1 MSHSARWVATRAML
15 TVALTAM
22 LFPLAGAAQPPTNV
36 EDFPGMPD
44 GMLDSIADVP
54 AGSATVRGRVIR
66 DGESAGVGGVPVV
79 LYALPPSGIPGLR
92 SLVTDDAGA
101 FAFESIGNDPATV
114 YLLGA
119 RYAEIPFGVR
129 FSFELGEL
137 ERQIDIPITR
147 ATSDASGTKVGDVQ
161 IELEEGCV
169 NLTVRESHQLD
180 NPSTHTIYIPEAD
193 RDGREPILRV
203 SLPAGASDFQS
214 GLDNDLIKDGDT
226 LTFWGPLR
234 PGEQKIEFSYDIAGP
249 AEAFE
254 LSRSFPSG
262 ARRLV
267 LVDRPGGPRLTQ
279 SGAEDA
285 AILPGTSIALRVERT
300 ADRDAAGR
308 ISALEARIWLELD
321 GAAITVEQ
329 QFTLAVE
336 GSTPLLAGSGPPLL
350 CMTLPTGA
358 DDLRFSTETLAKGLS
373 RDSSG
378 ALALRGPL
386 PPGETE
392 IALHFLLPI
401 ERTDPFF
408 SQVMPLDVSLL
419 TILIADTGVVAE
431 TSRLHQR
438 RPIRTPDRSYLHLE
452 AFEIPAGESIDL
464 QLRPLEARR
473 SLPKSATTGVVFAAA
488 ALAIGFL
495 IAPLR
500 RAGSETS
507 VPPSAASLAA
517 DQRSSVLAAIHG
529 LDEDFEIGK
538 VSEADHREMRQTLRA
553 EAVELLRTER
563 AALAAAAHPD
573 SAGDSAMRSCPSCD
587 TEAGA
592 DARFCS
598 QCGVSLDD
606 KQATSKASRA

>member
-1 MSHSARWVATRAML
+1 MHAML
-15 TVALTAM
+15 TVVLTAM
-22 LFPLAGAAQPPTNV
+22 LFPLAGAAQPPTSV
-36 EDFPGMPD
+36 EDFPGMPE

-54 AGSATVRGRVIR
+54 AGSAAVRGRVIR
-66 DGESAGVGGVPVV
+66 DGESAGVGGIPVV
-79 LYALPPSGIPGLR
+79 LYALPSNGIPGLR
-92 SLVTDDAGA
+92 GMVTDDAGA

-129 FSFELGEL
+129 FSFEPGEL
-137 ERQIDIPITR
+137 ERQIDLPITS
-147 ATSDASGTKVGDVQ
+147 ATSDASGTEVGDVQ

-180 NPSTHTIYIPEAD
+180 NPSIHTIYTPEAD

-203 SLPAGASDFQS
+203 TLPAGASDFQS
-214 GLDNDLIKDGDT
+214 GLGNDLIKDGDT
-226 LTFWGPLR
+226 LAFWGPLR

-254 LSRSFPSG
+254 ISRSFPSG

-267 LVDRPGGPRLTQ
+267 LVERPGGPRLTR

-300 ADRDAAGR
+300 AERDAAER
-308 ISALEARIWLELD
+308 ISALEFRIWLELD

-336 GSTPLLAGSGPPLL
+336 GSTPLLAESGPPLL
-350 CMTLPTGA
+350 CVTLPTGA
-358 DDLRFSTETLAKGLS
+358 DGLRFSTETLAKGLS

-419 TILIADTGVVAE
+419 TVLIADTGIVVE
-431 TSRLHQR
+431 TGQLHQR
-438 RPIRTPDRSYLHLE
+438 RPIRTPNRSYLHLE

-517 DQRSSVLAAIHG
+517 DQRTSVLAAIHG

-538 VSEADHREMRQTLRA
+538 ISEADHREMRQTLRA

-573 SAGDSAMRSCPSCD
+573 SAVRSCPSCD

-598 QCGVSLDD
+598 QCGAPLDD
-606 KQATSKASRA
+606 KQATSETSRA

>member
-92 SLVTDDAGA
+92 GLVTDDAGA

-358 DDLRFSTETLAKGLS
+358 DDLRFSTETLAKGLA

-538 VSEADHREMRQTLRA
+538 VSEADHRAMRQSLRA

-563 AALAAAAHPD
+563 AALAAASHPG

-598 QCGVSLDD
+598 QCGVPLDD
-606 KQATSKASRA
+606 KQATSEASRA

>member
-1 MSHSARWVATRAML
+1 MSHPARWVATHAMR
-15 TVALTAM
+15 TVVLTAM
-22 LFPLAGAAQPPTNV
+22 LFPLAGAAQPPTSI
-36 EDFPGMPD
+36 EDFPGMPEE
-44 GMLDSIADVP
+44 MLDSIADVP
-54 AGSATVRGRVIR
+54 AGSATVRGRVIH
-66 DGESAGVGGVPVV
+66 DGESAGVGGIPVV

-92 SLVTDDAGA
+92 GLVTDDAGA

-137 ERQIDIPITR
+137 ERQIDLPVTR
-147 ATSDASGTKVGDVQ
+147 ATFDTSGTEIGDVQ

-203 SLPAGASDFQS
+203 TLPAGAIDFQS
-214 GLDNDLIKDGDT
+214 GLGNDLIKDGNT
-226 LTFWGPLR
+226 LAFWGPLR

-254 LSRSFPSG
+254 FSRSFPSG

-267 LVDRPGGPRLTQ
+267 LVDRPGGPRLTR

-285 AILPGTSIALRVERT
+285 AILPGTSIALRVERS
-300 ADRDAAGR
+300 ANRDAAGR

-329 QFTLAVE
+329 QYTLSVE
-336 GSTPLLAGSGPPLL
+336 GSTPLLAESGPPLFCL
-350 CMTLPTGA
+350 TLPAGA
-358 DDLRFSTETLAKGLS
+358 DDLRFSTETLATGLS

-401 ERTDPFF
+401 ERSDPFF

-419 TILIADTGVVAE
+419 SVLIADTGIVVE
-431 TSRLHQR
+431 TSQLHQR

-452 AFEIPAGESIDL
+452 AFEIPAGESVNL

-473 SLPKSATTGVVFAAA
+473 SLPKSATVGVVFAAA

-529 LDEDFEIGK
+529 LDEDFETGK
-538 VSEADHREMRQTLRA
+538 VSEADHREMRQALRA

-563 AALAAAAHPD
+563 AALAAASHPD
-573 SAGDSAMRSCPSCD
+573 PASESAMRSCPRCD

-592 DARFCS
+592 EARFCS
-598 QCGVSLDD
+598 QCGAPLDD
-606 KQATSKASRA
+606 NQTTGEISRA